1 MRTER
6 RREEDLDYSSWMYV
20 FVCVCA
26 CVRVGVCVV
35 DTVAGCASRLVS
47 WRQDHD
53 SFLPE
58 RTSPH

>member
-1 MRTER
+1 M
-6 RREEDLDYSSWMYV
+6 D
-20 FVCVCA
+20 VCIRA
-26 CVRVGVCVV
+26 FVRVGIMDVCVV